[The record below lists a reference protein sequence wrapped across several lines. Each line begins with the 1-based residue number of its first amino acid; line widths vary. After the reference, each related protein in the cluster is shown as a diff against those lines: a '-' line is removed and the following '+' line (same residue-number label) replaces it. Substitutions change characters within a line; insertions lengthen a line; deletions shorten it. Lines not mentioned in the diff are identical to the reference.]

1 MNIIFSNINTP
12 TTTNNGG
19 FSDVAVVFVVPFS
32 TYDFNVTVFEPATD
46 FDVTLLVVDEIRSC
60 LVVPSVDLRVLSFPL
75 CLTMTDENELLH
87 NTLTVGRKKKKVTQK
102 QIQ

>member
-1 MNIIFSNINTP
+1 
-12 TTTNNGG
+12 
-19 FSDVAVVFVVPFS
+19 VRFS
-32 TYDFNVTVFEPATD
+32 TFDFNVTVFEPATD

-87 NTLTVGRKKKKVTQK
+87 NKLTVGKKKYSYSKANTVKDLQYVTLWIGSLFCRIVGRK
-102 QIQ
+102 WK

>member
-1 MNIIFSNINTP
+1 M
-12 TTTNNGG
+12 
-19 FSDVAVVFVVPFS
+19 AVVFVVPFS